1 MQKRIYIVKA
11 GDTLSKIADKEVGDI
26 DQWQDIAYIN
36 SIKEPYIIQPG
47 QQILLPE
54 EGAPLEITIDKYA
67 GANDQAAPVQK
78 ATVVFNP
85 ATIAL
90 FVAGAALIYFWDDL

>member
-11 GDTLSKIADKEVGDI
+11 GDTLSLIADKEVGDI

-36 SIKEPYIIQPG
+36 SIKAPYIIQPG
-47 QQILLPE
+47 QEILLPE
-54 EGAPLEITIDKYA
+54 EGAPLEITIDKYS
-67 GANDQAAPVQK
+67 QAAPVQK
-78 ATVVFNP
+78 AALVFNP

-90 FVAGAALIYFWDDL
+90 FVAGAALIYFWDDI